1 MAEVAFRGARVAVQI
16 TLVGVLL
23 GIPELESRSG
33 VGCLGEVLGQNGGVG
48 AGNEGAVGVQH
59 SAASVGAS
67 VREAV
72 RGLDRAGLCQLLKAG
87 APGEGRARYGDATL
101 VVHEALRGGLGTN
114 LVDTRKKC
122 LGLRGVKGAGYAQCE
137 ARFACG
143 GRGSAGD
150 CRERRG
156 ALRTC
161 VGGVLA
167 VLLGVA
173 GGRAVTSRGVAVSWG
188 DVGVRRVAR
197 DRVIGRVLGEDGIG
211 LRGDARYECAGR
223 DDGAGSCGCECP
235 ACSLRGVHGTPFLS
249 CPARCRA
256 GRGPFAFFC
265 PSIEAAMCRKR
276 GTHTAYLRP
285 CNT

>member
-1 MAEVAFRGARVAVQI
+1 MAEVVFGNTRVAAQI
-16 TLVGVLL
+16 ALVGVLF
-23 GIPELESRSG
+23 GVPEFKSRSG
-33 VGCLGEVLGQNGGVG
+33 VGCLGEVLGQNGGIC
-48 AGNEGAVGVQH
+48 AGNEGAVGVKH
-59 SAASVGAS
+59 GAAAVGAR
-67 VREAV
+67 VRETV
-72 RGLDRAGLCQLLKAG
+72 RCLDCAGLCHLLKAG
-87 APGEGRARYGDATL
+87 APGEGRARYGDAAL

-114 LVDTRKKC
+114 LVDARNKR
-122 LGLRGVKGAGYAQCE
+122 LGLRGVKRAGYAQCE

-143 GRGSAGD
+143 GRGNAGD
-150 CRERRG
+150 CRECRG

-188 DVGVRRVAR
+188 DVGVRHVAR
-197 DRVIGRVLGEDGIG
+197 DRVIGRVLGKDGIG
-211 LRGDARYECAGR
+211 LRGDACDECTGR
-223 DDGAGSCGCECP
+223 DDGAGSCGCERP

-256 GRGPFAFFC
+256 GRGPFASFC